1 MVNKNTTEMY
11 SRYSK
16 KLPFWIINPENKPTL
31 DAWRDYIT
39 DQSIFT
45 NIGNDDNSLFRYDER
60 SLDNLTIISKDPDI
74 KYLVLDITSSTPI
87 VSKPTL
93 YTDFYYHVERV
104 SFYAMGVWKIEFKRD
119 YITLWI
125 QFLENIRYNRGIGD
139 IRTLTTRTNLISDNY
154 QFEDDKLKTL
164 PLKISGWKVEELTP
178 ANDIITKE
186 TIDNSTTRI
195 TAYYTR
201 MGKIW
206 NDVLSTGT
214 GGNLKLYDI
223 YFDIKLVLNKIE
235 RTSFCEYYVFNTEE
249 YGMVFIPKVNVINT
263 TNPTY
268 EPIYRMSNNRETAR
282 LYSSH
287 YIEKYLVNNK
297 WASQFMGIYNLPN
310 WLTTSVPLYSW
321 DPYEDITI
329 TNPDGVEAITFH
341 QFLYVKFG
349 VDSLPVKSINYQ
361 IPQILN
367 IENNKKLG
375 NNNTINSYSILQS
388 LPTYLNGVNNQINL
402 QKHPNFIDRENNV
415 LRFEYNFI
423 FSGFGITTYY
433 SPYEKIENWIQNL
446 PQQLPSSTSKFAQ
459 YIQANQNTL
468 QTGIWVKQEE
478 AKINQ
483 ATGIANALVGAA
495 GAGLGVY
502 GVGKIGQ
509 LASAIGDPLTG
520 AFANI
525 NGGLGTIHGANQ
537 AIQGITNAIRAV
549 NEVKF
554 EKARVKAKYAD
565 TFNSSTRQINYS
577 QAIDA
582 LSKEFT
588 EGRIC
593 DIIVF
598 PIIDNLDVLNDTI
611 VRYGNKTYEF
621 FSLDDLITVKEGE
634 KFNYFEVNS
643 ENFLKETNNY
653 PIIWEHFT
661 YEDISTI
668 LDWLE
673 DGIRIWKTKEVEY
686 DYQE

>member
-31 DAWRDYIT
+31 DVWSDYIT

-45 NIGNDDNSLFRYDER
+45 NITNDDNSLFRYDER

-119 YITLWI
+119 YITIWI
-125 QFLENIRYNRGIGD
+125 QFLENIRYNRGVGN
-139 IRTLTTRTNLISDNY
+139 IRTLTTRTNLIDDNY
-154 QFEDDKLKTL
+154 QFEDEKLKTL
-164 PLKISGWKVEELTP
+164 PLKISGWKVEELVP
-178 ANDIITKE
+178 ANNIISIENINNTTK
-186 TIDNSTTRI
+186 RI
-195 TAYYTR
+195 TAMY
-201 MGKIW
+201 
-206 NDVLSTGT
+206 
-214 GGNLKLYDI
+214 KLMSSEWEENNNILQRYGRN
-223 YFDIKLVLNKIE
+223 IKLKNIWFDYSFSNSSTELHN
-235 RTSFCEYYVFNTEE
+235 FCEYYVFNTEE
-249 YGMVFIPKVNVINT
+249 FGMLYIPKITRHIAGEKTIIKEVG
-263 TNPTY
+263 
-268 EPIYRMSNNRETAR
+268 NNNEIAIM
-282 LYSSH
+282 YDS
-287 YIEKYLVNNK
+287 YDIEKYLVNRV
-297 WASQFMGIYNLPN
+297 WATQFMGVFLLPN
-310 WLTTSVPLYSW
+310 WLTTSIAVSW
-321 DPYEDITI
+321 LINPINIEDNLLGTI
-329 TNPDGVEAITFH
+329 TLNKLA
-341 QFLYVKFG
+341 YVDFG
-349 VDSLPVKSINYQ
+349 INSIPIKSINYQ
-361 IPQILN
+361 IPQLLN
-367 IENNKKLG
+367 IVNNNKLG
-375 NNNTINSYSILQS
+375 NKTNFSHYSLLQAI
-388 LPTYLNGVNNQINL
+388 PTYLNSVNSQFNF
-402 QKHPNFIDRENNV
+402 QKYSNFIDRERNI
-415 LRFEYNFI
+415 LRLEYNFI

-433 SPYEKIENWIQNL
+433 SPYEQIENWIQNL
-446 PQQLPSSTSKFAQ
+446 PNQLPSSTSKFAQ

-483 ATGIANALVGAA
+483 ATGIANALVGTA

-509 LASAIGDPLTG
+509 LASAIGDPLT
-520 AFANI
+520 ATFANI

-593 DIIVF
+593 DIIIY
-598 PIIDNLDVLNDTI
+598 PIIDNLEVYNDTI

-621 FSLDDLITVKEGE
+621 FKLNDLISVKEGK
-634 KFNYFEVNS
+634 KFNYFEVNT
-643 ENFLKETNNY
+643 ENFLKETNQY
-653 PIIWEHFT
+653 PIIWESFT

-673 DGIRIWKTKEVEY
+673 SGIRIWNTKEVKY

>member
-31 DAWRDYIT
+31 DAWSDYIT

-45 NIGNDDNSLFRYDER
+45 SIGNDDNSLFRYDER

-74 KYLVLDITSSTPI
+74 KYLVLDITSSSPI

-164 PLKISGWKVEELTP
+164 PLKISGWKAEELEP
-178 ANDIITKE
+178 VSDIL
-186 TIDNSTTRI
+186 TIEEIDSWNTQI
-195 TAYYTR
+195 TAYYSR
-201 MGKIW
+201 MRSDWYGADRYKFPDIRFHINFIK
-206 NDVLSTGT
+206 NDR
-214 GGNLKLYDI
+214 D
-223 YFDIKLVLNKIE
+223 

-249 YGMVFIPKVNVINT
+249 YGMVFIPRVNFSPLGMSELYIPINT
-263 TNPTY
+263 INVSSGDI
-268 EPIYRMSNNRETAR
+268 ELARIY
-282 LYSSH
+282 H
-287 YIEKYLVNNK
+287 PQDIEKYLVNNK
-297 WASQFMGIYNLPN
+297 WASQFMGIYILPN
-310 WLTTSVPLYSW
+310 WLTTSIAIDYITN
-321 DPYEDITI
+321 DITV
-329 TNPDGVEAITFH
+329 NVNNGSFTFTRLI
-341 QFLYVKFG
+341 QIPFG
-349 VDSLPVKSINYQ
+349 LNTIRIKSIKYQ
-361 IPQILN
+361 TPALLKTEIS
-367 IENNKKLG
+367 KKLG
-375 NNNTINSYSILQS
+375 VKNKLVARSVFQS
-388 LPTYLNGVNNQINL
+388 LPTYLNHANTQINF
-402 QKHPNFIDRENNV
+402 QKYPGFID
-415 LRFEYNFI
+415 LDTMIFEYDFI
-423 FSGFGITTYY
+423 FSGQGIAIYY
-433 SPYEKIENWIQNL
+433 SNYETVENWIKTF
-446 PQQLPSSTSKFAQ
+446 PQQLPSSSSKFAQ
-459 YIQANQNTL
+459 FIQANQNVL

-478 AKINQ
+478 AKVNL
-483 ATGIANALVGAA
+483 ATGAANALVGAI
-495 GAGLGVY
+495 GSGIGLY
-502 GVGKIGQ
+502 GFGQ
-509 LASAIGDPLTG
+509 LRNVASEMLDPYTHIYG
-520 AFANI
+520 SI
-525 NGGLGTIHGANQ
+525 NGGLGAIHGANQ
-537 AIQGITNAIRAV
+537 AIQGVTNMVRAQ

-565 TFNSSTRQINYS
+565 TFNSSTRQINTT

-582 LSKEFT
+582 LSKEFV
-588 EGRIC
+588 EGKVC
-593 DIIVF
+593 DVIIY
-598 PIIDNLDVLNDTI
+598 PIIDNLEVLNDTI

-621 FSLDDLITVKEGE
+621 FRLDDLITVKEGK

-643 ENFLKETNNY
+643 ENFLKETNNH

-673 DGIRIWKTKEVEY
+673 SGIRLWNTKEVEY
-686 DYQE
+686 EYQE